1 MVRAIGKVT
10 SLYRDMDGNG
20 VVHFTIAGLRAF
32 EELKGLDPLK
42 DYSIEIKQIKSQRS
56 LRQNAMLWGLI
67 GLIDERE
74 NGRRTAEG
82 SECIYITLLEMA
94 DAKVDFIAALPET
107 EKMLRQSF
115 RAIKLVQPFRQGGQQ
130 MNLYKVVSGSSKMNT
145 KEMSALIETT
155 LDYAASLDIDIN
167 YWKEVLK

>member
-1 MVRAIGKVT
+1 MIRLTGKIG
-10 SLYRDMDGNG
+10 SLYRDLDGNG
-20 VVHFTIAGLRAF
+20 VVTFTTSILRGF
-32 EELKGLDPLK
+32 EELKSLDPFK
-42 DYSIEIKQIKSQRS
+42 DYSIEIKQIKSKRS
-56 LRQNAMLWGLI
+56 LQQNRMLWGLI
-67 GLIDERE
+67 GLIDEKE

-82 SECIYITLLEMA
+82 SEGIYITLLEMA
-94 DAKVDFIAALPET
+94 DAKVDFIAALPEA

-145 KEMSALIETT
+145 KEMSALIDTT
-155 LDYAASLDIDIN
+155 LDYAARLGIDTD

>member
-1 MVRAIGKVT
+1 MIRLTGKIG
-10 SLYRDMDGNG
+10 SLYRDLDGNG
-20 VVHFTIAGLRAF
+20 VVTFTTSILRGF
-32 EELKGLDPLK
+32 EELKSLDPFK
-42 DYSIEIKQIKSQRS
+42 DYSIEIKQIKSKRS
-56 LRQNAMLWGLI
+56 LQQNRMLWGLI
-67 GLIDERE
+67 GLIDEKE

-82 SECIYITLLEMA
+82 SEGIYITLLEMA

-145 KEMSALIETT
+145 TEMGALIDTT
-155 LDYAASLDIDIN
+155 LDYAARQGIDTD